1 MRSQKM
7 LALAAIFGLGA
18 VLALARLSPAETVK
32 NADPMKSGVV
42 VELDT
47 MAKTVTVK
55 PTDQAGNPSATATP
69 SEITLHWDA
78 TTRVEGTL
86 KKGESIRYT
95 ASEKDG
101 RLLASWIQVG
111 RTADPKPNEK

>member
-1 MRSQKM
+1 MRSQKV
-7 LALAAIFGLGA
+7 LALAAVFGLGA
-18 VLALARLSPAETVK
+18 VLALARLSPAETAKDASMK
-32 NADPMKSGVV
+32 NGVV

-55 PTDQAGNPSATATP
+55 PADEGGAPSATATP

-86 KKGESIRYT
+86 KKGESISYT
-95 ASEKDG
+95 ATEKDG
-101 RLLASWIQVG
+101 RMHATWIKVG
-111 RTADPKPNEK
+111 RTTDPKPSEK